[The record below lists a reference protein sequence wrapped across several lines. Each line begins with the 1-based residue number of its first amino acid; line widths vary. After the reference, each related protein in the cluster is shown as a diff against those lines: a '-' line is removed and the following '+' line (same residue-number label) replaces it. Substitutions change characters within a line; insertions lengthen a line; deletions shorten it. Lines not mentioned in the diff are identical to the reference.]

1 MVDYHLTIKELPSE
15 ERPREKLKSKGPAA
29 LSEAELLAII
39 LRVGIKGKTVVEL
52 AQKLLK
58 DYDGLPGLARASFE
72 ELCAV
77 HGLGEAKAAQLKAAL
92 ELGSRAANPG
102 QRKSVQVRC
111 PDDIAAEVMPGLRD
125 LDHEELHV
133 VLLNTK
139 NRVLKTIK
147 LYVGSLNTSLVRP
160 AEVFK
165 EAVRLN
171 CAAVILAHNHP
182 SGDTE
187 PSADDVKLTEEI
199 VQAGRHLDI
208 EVLDHL
214 IIGDHRWL
222 SLRERRLGFP

>member
-1 MVDYHLTIKELPSE
+1 MVDYHLTIKELPSD
-15 ERPREKLKSKGPAA
+15 ERPREKLRLRGSAA

-39 LRVGIKGKTVVEL
+39 LRVGTKGKTVVEL

-58 DYDGLPGLARASFE
+58 DYEGLSGLARASFE
-72 ELCAV
+72 ELCTV

-92 ELGSRAANPG
+92 ELGSRAGLPG
-102 QRKSVQVRC
+102 QGKPVQVRC
-111 PDDIAAEVMPGLRD
+111 PDDVAARLMPDLCD

-139 NRVLKTIK
+139 NRILKTVK

-171 CAAVILAHNHP
+171 CAAIILVHNHP

-187 PSADDVKLTEEI
+187 PSADDVKLTEEV
-199 VQAGRHLDI
+199 VQAGKHLDI

-222 SLRERRLGFP
+222 SLRERRLGFR